1 MGTMKEGMKLKG
13 VLEIFERKIGEKD
26 WRKIREVENIITN
39 VGYKSIANRLTGD
52 GSLSSVTYTHFSI
65 SNGTVTPTL
74 TRTAA
79 DFLSDGTTFEKVVE
93 SFEGFSTPQL
103 MQQWNCFLATT
114 ENTVASITKFALMD
128 ALSPTNMF
136 NEVKFD
142 AISKDST
149 KEFYFRYKLYMTQS

>member
-1 MGTMKEGMKLKG
+1 MATIKENLKFRG
-13 VLEIFERKIGEKD
+13 VLEIFERRIGEKE
-26 WRKIREVENIITN
+26 WRKIKEVNNIITN
-39 VGYKSIANRLTGD
+39 IGYKSIADRLTGQ
-52 GSLSSVTYTHFSI
+52 GSLSSITYTHFSI
-65 SNGTVTPTL
+65 SNGTTTPTL

-79 DFLSDGTTFEKVVE
+79 DFLAEGTTFEKVVE
-93 SFEGFSTPQL
+93 SVETFSTPQL
-103 MQQWNCFLATT
+103 MQQWNCFLATA

-149 KEFYFRYKLYMTQS
+149 KEFYFRYKLFMSQS